1 MLLAN
6 LTKREYVDL
15 RKVGDYLYKEIF
27 LALLWGGDYDHPQF
41 GRWAGDQVV
50 VVGEIGIIYPK
61 AIRMIR
67 DGKLNLPADIL
78 ERIRKKDWWDDAPSL
93 SRLILEEFKNITEEV
108 VESLCPADPEEN
120 IALQMRLD
128 RLFQITKKQRFMI

>member
-15 RKVGDYLYKEIF
+15 RKVGDYLYQTIF
-27 LALLWGGDYDHPQF
+27 FALLWGGDFDHPLF

-50 VVGEIGIIYPK
+50 LVADPDIIYPK

-67 DGKLNLPADIL
+67 DGKLNLPTDIL
-78 ERIRKKDWWDDAPSL
+78 ERLQGTWWDRPSL
-93 SRLILEEFKNITEEV
+93 SSLALREFKDITKEV
-108 VESLCPADPEEN
+108 INSLCPAEPEEG
-120 IALQMRLD
+120 IALQMRLNLTLEQCKMM
-128 RLFQITKKQRFMI
+128 RYWV